1 MGYTFG
7 GGGGRSHRGSSAC
20 RHISTMGLKCG
31 CDKIYE
37 DLERVRSYEQLG
49 GLRWYAAGRFSRD
62 WEAGTLTIS
71 PQAFADGLAAK
82 LGVIRGKSTPD
93 VVDPKL
99 NEFDKDGPAVDEP
112 DDDEPFRSLVGHFVR
127 LANQTQPYILNA
139 VRAMARCS
147 AAS

>member
-1 MGYTFG
+1 M
-7 GGGGRSHRGSSAC
+7 
-20 RHISTMGLKCG
+20 
-31 CDKIYE
+31 
-37 DLERVRSYEQLG
+37 
-49 GLRWYAAGRFSRD
+49 
-62 WEAGTLTIS
+62 TIS